1 MQLKILSQNRII
13 EFEAGKSILD
23 IMHSAGLAIESPC
36 GGRGICGRCRISE
49 GGKVHLACRTFPTS
63 NLSIELVDNFKD
75 SNVQVEDS
83 LLSNQTEIISAVVIN
98 ENDSSLD
105 YFQGGSFKKI
115 ASLDELFEPLGLAID
130 LGTTTIVVSLI
141 SLLTGKLLATASQLN
156 PQTKYGHDVMSR
168 IEKASTDEGLK
179 LLRDLAVDSINGLIK
194 NVTDEAVVS
203 AENIVDVV
211 VGGNTTMVE
220 LLANLRLDRLGK
232 APFNVGLSA
241 GVYPATEFGLNIA
254 PFGKLYLAPIFQAF
268 VGTDISCG
276 FVAIQAEINQ
286 GQTLL
291 FIDIGT
297 NGEMAI
303 FKENKIVVTSTAA
316 GPAFEGMGL
325 SCGTRAVGGA
335 IESVSVNNGEISFG
349 VIGELTPHG
358 ICGSG
363 VIDTVAV
370 LVKLGLMDKNG
381 LILENGLQSRDLDL
395 TTSSL
400 TAELASLK
408 HPRSLES
415 VSSSSFSE
423 PQPGKE
429 FSDRGEG
436 GNSARQLVNYDD
448 YIVAGEYTN
457 DFKLAEGVVMTQGDI
472 REIQMAK
479 SAIRS
484 GIDLLLERT
493 GVEKPDKVIIAG
505 GFGKHLN
512 PENLEIIGLIP
523 PGFGELIDFVGNSS
537 LNGAYNLLIN
547 REQRTWIEELAKNVE
562 HLSLADDADFMEK
575 YMANMG
581 FFNPPRHG

>member
-1 MQLKILSQNRII
+1 MQLKISPQNKVI

-36 GGRGICGRCRISE
+36 GGKGICGRCRILE
-49 GGKVHLACRTFPTS
+49 RDKVQLACRVFPTTDI
-63 NLSIELVDNFKD
+63 SIELIDDFK
-75 SNVQVEDS
+75 NKNIIVEDDLQIDES
-83 LLSNQTEIISAVVIN
+83 KIFPAVIVRQG
-98 ENDSSLD
+98 EDSKYLVKYFNNAELKQIAEVDD
-105 YFQGGSFKKI
+105 Y
-115 ASLDELFEPLGLAID
+115 FEPLGLAID

-168 IEKASTDEGLK
+168 IEKASTDDGLK
-179 LLRDLAVDSINGLIK
+179 LLRDLAVGAINSLIK
-194 NVTDEAVVS
+194 NVTAEADVS

-232 APFNVGLSA
+232 APFDVALSV
-241 GVYPATEFGLNIA
+241 GVYPATEFGLKIA
-254 PFGKLYLAPIFQAF
+254 PFGKVYIPPIFQAF

-276 FVAIQAEINQ
+276 FVAIQSEIKK

-303 FKENKIVVTSTAA
+303 FKDGKIVVTSTAA

-325 SCGTRAVGGA
+325 SCGIRAVGGA
-335 IESVSVNNGEISFG
+335 IESVFVDNGTINFG
-349 VIGELTPHG
+349 IIGNQKPHG

-363 VIDTVAV
+363 VIDTVAI

-381 LILENGLQSRDLDL
+381 LILEKGLQLQN
-395 TTSSL
+395 SL
-400 TAELASLK
+400 I
-408 HPRSLES
+408 
-415 VSSSSFSE
+415 
-423 PQPGKE
+423 
-429 FSDRGEG
+429 
-436 GNSARQLVNYDD
+436 VNYDN

-457 DFKLAEGVVMTQGDI
+457 DFRLSEDIVMTQGDI

-484 GIDLLLERT
+484 GIDLLLERN
-493 GVEKPDKVIIAG
+493 GIEKPDKVIIAG

-512 PENLEIIGLIP
+512 PANLELIGMVP

-537 LNGAYNLLIN
+537 LSGAYNLLIN
-547 REQRTWIEELAKNVE
+547 REQRTWIEELAKNVK

-581 FFNPPRHG
+581 F